1 LKESNVGVVGL
12 GAMGLPMAKNLLR
25 KGFSVTVF
33 DVRDEPLRALESLGA
48 RVARSPRDVAVASSI
63 VLTSLPS
70 SKQVEDVLTGTDGLL
85 DGMAK
90 GGVIVDTST
99 IDPAMSRKLAEA
111 CAKKGIAM
119 IDAPVSG
126 GTVGAEKGT
135 LSIMVGG
142 GKDEVERCMNV
153 LRAIG
158 ANIYHVGDTGSGQI
172 FKLINNMLVAINLV
186 GVSEAF
192 VLGKKAGVN
201 PDLLYGVIK
210 TSAGNSWALEQKLP
224 KMANDDFAPGF
235 RVWLQHKDLAL
246 AMSLASQMGVALP
259 MASLAFQMYESA
271 KAMGL
276 EDLDHSAVV
285 KVLQKLSG
293 VSSS

>member
-1 LKESNVGVVGL
+1 MKEPNVGVIGL

-25 KGFSVTVF
+25 KGFNVTVF
-33 DVRDEPLRALESLGA
+33 DVRDEPLRTLESLGA
-48 RVARSPRDVAVASSI
+48 RVAGSPRDLGAASSI

-70 SKQVEDVLTGTDGLL
+70 SKQVEDVVLGRYGLI

-90 GGVIVDTST
+90 GGVIADTST
-99 IDPAMSRKLAEA
+99 IEPAVSRRLAGE
-111 CAKKGIAM
+111 CAKKGISM

-142 GKDEVERCMNV
+142 EKDTVERCMDV

-158 ANIYHVGDTGSGQI
+158 VNIYHVGDTGSGQI
-172 FKLINNMLVAINLV
+172 FKLINNMLVAVNLV
-186 GVSEAF
+186 GVSEAL
-192 VLGKKAGVN
+192 VLGRKAGVN
-201 PDLLYGVIK
+201 PDLLYNVIR

-224 KMANDDFAPGF
+224 KMASGDFAPGF

-259 MASLAFQMYESA
+259 ITSLAYQMYESA

-276 EDLDHSAVV
+276 EDLDHSAVF

-293 VSSS
+293 MLSS